1 MPGLWLILLTLLSL
15 NIKFAVC
22 SATVGF
28 SLSFFA
34 LSSNFIFLGFFCSLL
49 ILGEGWV
56 LFWAAMILNF
66 IVSLFAF
73 GDLEF
78 FNYFNHFIPA
88 CSHRHIKELFDSI
101 GSLKKL
107 FNLLY
112 LFYFVDLP
120 ALFFIFYRPLRRSPR
135 NISVSSPRV
144 LALAIIWAAAIT
156 LFTLQYQ
163 HLKTLPIAQRNDS
176 DIVENNGILS
186 YHVLDFINY
195 LRAQSG
201 LGQTVS
207 DQDLKTI
214 GNFLDEKRE
223 QYRSRRDE
231 LFGSARG
238 LNVIIVLLESFENF
252 NLNTVIN
259 GREITPNFNKLL
271 KESIYFNNFFT
282 QIGPGSTSDSEF
294 AFNTSLYP
302 LISSVV
308 YSDYIKNDFY
318 SLPRILKKS
327 GYHTYVFHG
336 NHGQFWNRGRMYQAQ
351 GIERFFSGE
360 DFSIDEVIGM
370 GLSDKSFFRQ
380 SLEKTKQFVQ
390 QPFYGFYITLSTHYP
405 FKFPASLDPHLD
417 WGKKFTSTALG
428 DYFSIIHYEDEAV
441 AEFLEGL
448 RNLNLLDNSL
458 IVFYGDHHIYLR
470 YSAKKLTEDLG
481 LPYHLMAK
489 AKVPLIIRLPHG
501 KFAREITYPC
511 GQVDVLPTLL
521 YLLGVDNPEI
531 FIGTNALLQ
540 QPDFVALSRFFQP
553 DGSFIS
559 AQHLYLNTRRK
570 LVNGEC
576 YTLPDFKLIDG
587 KECLPEYQKVEET
600 LQISDEIIR
609 GNITADK
616 LKATAFPSF

>member
-22 SATVGF
+22 SLTVGF
-28 SLSFFA
+28 SFSFIAFFY
-34 LSSNFIFLGFFCSLL
+34 NFIFLCFDISLL
-49 ILGEGWV
+49 LFFEGRI
-56 LFWAAMILNF
+56 LFWATIILNF
-66 IVSLFAF
+66 SLSLFVF

-78 FNYFNHFIPA
+78 FNYFNHFIPT

-107 FNLLY
+107 FNLFY
-112 LFYFVDLP
+112 LFYFLDLP
-120 ALFFIFYRPLRRSPR
+120 ILFFIFYRPLRRASR
-135 NISVSSPRV
+135 KISISARRV
-144 LALAIIWAAAIT
+144 LPALMIWIATIILIIY
-156 LFTLQYQ
+156 QYQ
-163 HLKTLPIAQRNDS
+163 HLKTLPISQRSDS
-176 DIVENNGILS
+176 EIVENNGILS
-186 YHVLDFINY
+186 YHALDYINY
-195 LRAQSG
+195 IRAQSG
-201 LGQTVS
+201 LGQAVS
-207 DQDLKTI
+207 DQDLNLI
-214 GNFLDEKRE
+214 RNVLREKRE
-223 QYRSRRDE
+223 QYQSRRDE

-259 GREITPNFNKLL
+259 GREITPHLNQLI

-294 AFNTSLYP
+294 AVNTSLYP
-302 LISSVV
+302 MISSVI
-308 YSDYIKNDFY
+308 YSDYYKNDFS

-336 NHGQFWNRGRMYQAQ
+336 NRGQFWNRGRMYQAQ

-380 SLEKTKQFVQ
+380 SLGKIEQFVQ
-390 QPFYGFYITLSTHYP
+390 QPFFGFFITLSSHYP
-405 FKFPASLDPHLD
+405 FKLPARLDPHLD
-417 WGKKFTSTALG
+417 WGEKFASTTLG
-428 DYFSIIHYEDEAV
+428 NYFTIIHYEDEAV

-448 RNLNLLDNSL
+448 RKLNLLDNSL

-470 YSAKKLTEDLG
+470 SSAKKLTEDLG
-481 LPYHLMAK
+481 LPYHLMVK

-521 YLLGVDNPEI
+521 YLLGVENPEI
-531 FIGTNALLQ
+531 FLGTNALLQ
-540 QPDFVALSRFFQP
+540 PPDFVALSRFFQP
-553 DGSFIS
+553 DGSFVS
-559 AQHLYLNTRRK
+559 AKHLYLNTRRK
-570 LVNGEC
+570 FLNGEC
-576 YTLPDFKLIDG
+576 YTLPDFKQVDG
-587 KECLPEYQKVEET
+587 KECLPEYKKVAETEE
-600 LQISDEIIR
+600 ISDIIIR
-609 GNITADK
+609 GNINPEK
-616 LKATAFPSF
+616 LKQFSGQ